1 MRALWRVE
9 ETMGGRR
16 RVSSGFRGYA
26 SAKIRIETQ
35 RERTKERERKRER
48 ESKRARERERDWER
62 MKGACK
68 AFLNLRALL
77 LIELLVVICML

>member
-1 MRALWRVE
+1 MSECERE
-9 ETMGGRR
+9 SGR
-16 RVSSGFRGYA
+16 
-26 SAKIRIETQ
+26 
-35 RERTKERERKRER
+35 ERERE
-48 ESKRARERERDWER
+48 RERERDWER